1 MTHDLIKNIIE
12 NLNASLTEVYIND
25 LLDGTFYAKLIFSDL
40 GLEIDAR
47 PSDAIAIAVRC
58 NVPIYVSEE
67 ILEETAIIDSFGE
80 DEQPPEDDDM
90 PYAPKEAPK
99 KSESRVEMLQRQ
111 LDEAI
116 KKEEYEKAAQIRD
129 ELKRILESS

>member
-1 MTHDLIKNIIE
+1 
-12 NLNASLTEVYIND
+12 
-25 LLDGTFYAKLIFSDL
+25 
-40 GLEIDAR
+40 
-47 PSDAIAIAVRC
+47 
-58 NVPIYVSEE
+58 
-67 ILEETAIIDSFGE
+67 
-80 DEQPPEDDDM
+80 M